1 MTRENLLET
10 LKNRFETNM
19 QRHRSLTW
27 DLVEEYFSNDPSLI
41 KKVAGMEDTGG
52 QPDVFVLEDGIYFI
66 DSSKESPEGRRSLC
80 YDQSARENRKIRPAL
95 SSVEEMC
102 EDMELDLVNEKIY
115 LLMQEVEDFDT
126 KTTSWLKTEDDFRNK
141 GSAIFANK
149 HYGRTFFYYNQA
161 DSYFESRG
169 FRAFVLI
176 S

>member
-1 MTRENLLET
+1 MTREDLMEI

-27 DLVEEYFSNDPSLI
+27 DLVEEYFESDPSLI
-41 KKVAGMEDTGG
+41 EKISAMEDTGG

-66 DSSKESPEGRRSLC
+66 DSAKESPEGRRSLC
-80 YDQSARENRKIRPAL
+80 YDKEARENRKIRPAL

-102 EDMELDLVNEKIY
+102 EDMQVDLVDEKIY
-115 LLMQEVEDFDT
+115 LLMQEIEDFDT
-126 KTTSWLKTEDDFRNK
+126 KTTSWLKTDDDFRNQ
-141 GSAIFANK
+141 GGAIFANK
-149 HYGRTFFYYNQA
+149 HYGRTFFYYNKA

>member
-1 MTRENLLET
+1 MTREDLIEI

-27 DLVEEYFSNDPSLI
+27 DLVEEYFESDPSLI
-41 KKVAGMEDTGG
+41 EKISAMEDTGG

-66 DSSKESPEGRRSLC
+66 DSAKESPEGRRSLC
-80 YDQSARENRKIRPAL
+80 YDKEARENRKIRPAL

-102 EDMELDLVNEKIY
+102 EDMQVDLVDEKIY
-115 LLMQEVEDFDT
+115 LLMQEIEDFDT
-126 KTTSWLKTEDDFRNK
+126 KTTSWLKTDDDFRNQ
-141 GSAIFANK
+141 GGAIFANK
-149 HYGRTFFYYNQA
+149 HYGRTFFYYNKA

>member
-1 MTRENLLET
+1 MTRENLMEI

-27 DLVEEYFSNDPSLI
+27 DLVEEYFESDPSLI
-41 KKVAGMEDTGG
+41 EKISAMEDTCG

-66 DSSKESPEGRRSLC
+66 DSAKESPEGRRSLC
-80 YDQSARENRKIRPAL
+80 YDKEARENRKIRPAL

-102 EDMELDLVNEKIY
+102 EDMQVDLVDEKIY
-115 LLMQEVEDFDT
+115 LLMQEIEDFDT
-126 KTTSWLKTEDDFRNK
+126 KTTSWLKTDDDFRNQ
-141 GSAIFANK
+141 GGAIFANK
-149 HYGRTFFYYNQA
+149 HYGRTFFYYNKA